1 MEYKDYLQ
9 IIVLV
14 ATILSSNWLVSR
26 QIKKNKKSGWIED
39 IRKEVANFTTIG
51 IAITPKSS
59 KTELSELNRSSTLL
73 ILLLDERDEKQ
84 KKLIST
90 IAETTIMLSNDMTEN
105 YIIDFKSK
113 YNKIIFS
120 AKEIIREQTKRL

>member
-1 MEYKDYLQ
+1 MECKDYLQ

-14 ATILSSNWLVSR
+14 ATIISSNWLVSR

-39 IRKEVANFTTIG
+39 FRKEVASFTSIG
-51 IAITPKSS
+51 LAIKPKSS
-59 KTELSELNRSSTLL
+59 KAELSELIRSSTLL
-73 ILLLDERDEKQ
+73 ILLLDEKDEKQ
-84 KKLIST
+84 EKLIST

-105 YIIDFKSK
+105 HIVDFKSK
-113 YNKIIFS
+113 HNKIIFS